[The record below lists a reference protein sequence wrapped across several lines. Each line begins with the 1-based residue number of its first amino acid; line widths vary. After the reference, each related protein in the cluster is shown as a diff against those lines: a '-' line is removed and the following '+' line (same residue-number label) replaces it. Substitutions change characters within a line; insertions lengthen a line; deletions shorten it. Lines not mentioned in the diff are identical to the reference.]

1 MEKITQTFAS
11 KISIFQ
17 KRMQSFLENDS
28 QSKSDEQDL
37 LRQGFETTQD
47 LSLIR
52 GLAQG
57 LPDDHIDRA
66 IIIFSRLAMFFNS
79 GILLENTDQ
88 KWKAQAFF
96 HQGITELLKNSK
108 LKPTKSAIGRTHP
121 TGKQDENTTI
131 NIPNVNL
138 MTVLKTDSHSIL
150 KKLNLNHIDPD
161 NKTSCVLIKVTPDF
175 SFLLFSV
182 LPELW
187 LHDHIENIRRAL
199 INGFTD

>member
-1 MEKITQTFAS
+1 
-11 KISIFQ
+11 
-17 KRMQSFLENDS
+17 MQFFLENDTH
-28 QSKSDEQDL
+28 SKSDEQEL
-37 LRQGFETTQD
+37 LRQSFETTQD

-96 HQGITELLKNSK
+96 HQGITELLKNTK
-108 LKPTKSAIGRTHP
+108 LKPTPLAGRRTLP
-121 TGKQDENTTI
+121 TDKQDEHTTI
-131 NIPNVNL
+131 HIPNVNL
-138 MTVLKTDSHSIL
+138 MTVLKTDSTSIL
-150 KKLNLNHIDPD
+150 KKLNLSHIDPD
-161 NKTSCVLIKVTPDF
+161 NKTICMLIKVTPDF
-175 SFLLFSV
+175 AFLLFSA
-182 LPELW
+182 LPEIW